1 MLTFTGTVIIVV
13 LFSKDKIVPTLEAVT
28 EMLNKSTVFLRELW
42 FSLPQNPDM

>member
-13 LFSKDKIVPTLEAVT
+13 IFSKGKIVTTLEAAT